1 MYPHG
6 SYFGIAPSY
15 YGFMGVTAVG
25 MPPPLAAVAPTV
37 PPTAGIGTVSN
48 AVTTATPTSTTQSE
62 TQPAQ
67 YVREKPPVTTVF
79 VGNISER
86 ASDQLMK
93 ALLMRCGNMLT
104 WKRVQGASGKLQAFG
119 FCEYEDPESTMR
131 CVRLLNGFALGEKK
145 LLVKV
150 DPKTEDLLAEYRKKK
165 EKTGEEGTLGAT
177 AEEVDS
183 STQRDDDG
191 VKAALQAIVKEN
203 ESLLDGS
210 ESPRNKENYSE
221 GPRHL
226 KEDQN
231 ESATRRVKPRDNE
244 RSSGLQLYSSYVDG
258 DRRDYRRDKS
268 RRSRS
273 RSPDGK
279 RSRGKSQV
287 LDEEEE
293 AIRKKLERKLR
304 EKEESYQKVGSH
316 QISLRLKQWE
326 SRERKKTAEYDHER
340 EHERRRQKELQV
352 EAQRLR
358 EFFEDYN
365 DDVEDPKYYRGSA
378 LHQRLKDREIEE
390 AADERDRQKEI
401 EQIQAARRKLIEE
414 GDPDAESIIVQME
427 QKMQEHLR
435 KRLNVEGSTEPYTG
449 VSDSDTEDGDNID
462 EQSSHKEPAS
472 SSAVEDEQQEEGGM
486 KPDELTRN
494 SPALST
500 DPNENDK
507 QAQSQFTTEFMPT
520 PTDEASV
527 SLSKDGSSTFLFAM
541 STAEPVVRKKAAAFA
556 DEEPEDKPKK
566 HTLSWLPPSAFKSST
581 EPASDYQNGADSSAL
596 VASLSADEKKG
607 MIKRL
612 IDSIPTSKKDLFSF
626 PIDWDMVD
634 ENFVNTRIKPWV
646 DKKIISYIGEAEATL
661 SNFICDQVVRRNPP
675 ERILSEVAML
685 DGELNYLE
693 DPSKTPN
700 SFMRLL
706 RNLWCTHLCD
716 SISCKNPYRYTPV
729 DGVGFRKSCRA
740 LEWRFDLLTEIPFY
754 VGLPLSLS
762 LVYLDPTL
770 ALCASFPLLLLAFV
784 FLYHMLENALVYA
797 RNEPSYSRMLYES
810 PSSHGFTTWELV
822 TLHPSGQSG
831 PSVVGFLL
839 LIDDTVVRANSPT
852 VLVLHGNAGN
862 AGHRLKF
869 CQLLMKSV
877 QCNVFIIDYR
887 GFGRS
892 TGIPSEE
899 GLYADARSAL
909 EFLHDRSDLAADK
922 LFLFGRSLGG
932 AVAIHLVTNYPD
944 LPVRGVMVE
953 NTFTSLPAVAQ
964 TIFGS
969 SLSTAA
975 RFLLPTYF
983 FINRY
988 PSLDSLLVYN
998 SHCRRKSLPSFLFLS
1013 GDADDIVPPKMMHEL
1028 YQAYANTQSEDCP
1041 PQIFSPSSFLRD
1053 GRHGL
1058 VIFSEGKHNCT
1069 WLCPNWPGVVDRFVQ
1084 ETLDGS
1090 VSYCQTT
1097 V

>member
-304 EKEESYQKVGSH
+304 EKEESYQK
-316 QISLRLKQWE
+316 RLKQWE

-340 EHERRRQKELQV
+340 IVTLSALFLV
-352 EAQRLR
+352 S
-358 EFFEDYN
+358 
-365 DDVEDPKYYRGSA
+365 RGSA

-675 ERILSEVAML
+675 ERILSEVAMVL
-685 DGELNYLE
+685 DDEAE
-693 DPSKTPN
+693 VFVVK
-700 SFMRLL
+700 MWRLL
-706 RNLWCTHLCD
+706 
-716 SISCKNPYRYTPV
+716 I
-729 DGVGFRKSCRA
+729 
-740 LEWRFDLLTEIPFY
+740 Y
-754 VGLPLSLS
+754 VIAEKKAGL
-762 LVYLDPTL
+762 
-770 ALCASFPLLLLAFV
+770 
-784 FLYHMLENALVYA
+784 
-797 RNEPSYSRMLYES
+797 
-810 PSSHGFTTWELV
+810 SS
-822 TLHPSGQSG
+822 
-831 PSVVGFLL
+831 
-839 LIDDTVVRANSPT
+839 
-852 VLVLHGNAGN
+852 
-862 AGHRLKF
+862 
-869 CQLLMKSV
+869 
-877 QCNVFIIDYR
+877 
-887 GFGRS
+887 
-892 TGIPSEE
+892 
-899 GLYADARSAL
+899 
-909 EFLHDRSDLAADK
+909 
-922 LFLFGRSLGG
+922 
-932 AVAIHLVTNYPD
+932 
-944 LPVRGVMVE
+944 
-953 NTFTSLPAVAQ
+953 
-964 TIFGS
+964 
-969 SLSTAA
+969 
-975 RFLLPTYF
+975 
-983 FINRY
+983 
-988 PSLDSLLVYN
+988 
-998 SHCRRKSLPSFLFLS
+998 
-1013 GDADDIVPPKMMHEL
+1013 
-1028 YQAYANTQSEDCP
+1028 
-1041 PQIFSPSSFLRD
+1041 
-1053 GRHGL
+1053 
-1058 VIFSEGKHNCT
+1058 
-1069 WLCPNWPGVVDRFVQ
+1069 
-1084 ETLDGS
+1084 
-1090 VSYCQTT
+1090 
-1097 V
+1097 

>member
-1 MYPHG
+1 MLAVY
-6 SYFGIAPSY
+6 STSFK
-15 YGFMGVTAVG
+15 GFMGVTAVG
-25 MPPPLAAVAPTV
+25 IPPPLAAVAPTV

-48 AVTTATPTSTTQSE
+48 AVTAATPTSTTQSE

-93 ALLMRCGNMLT
+93 ALLM
-104 WKRVQGASGKLQAFG
+104 
-119 FCEYEDPESTMR
+119 
-131 CVRLLNGFALGEKK
+131 
-145 LLVKV
+145 VKV

-226 KEDQN
+226 TMEDMDLDDERKDLINREIEIFRKRNEKEDQN

-279 RSRGKSQV
+279 RSRGTITRSLVIPSGKSQV

-304 EKEESYQKVGSH
+304 EKEESYQK
-316 QISLRLKQWE
+316 RLKQWE

-472 SSAVEDEQQEEGGM
+472 SSAVEDEQQQEGM
-486 KPDELTRN
+486 KPEELTRN

-566 HTLSWLPPSAFKSST
+566 HTPSWLPPSAFKSST

-634 ENFVNTRIKPWV
+634 E
-646 DKKIISYIGEAEATL
+646 
-661 SNFICDQVVRRNPP
+661 
-675 ERILSEVAML
+675 L
-685 DGELNYLE
+685 DGELKYLE
-693 DPSKTPN
+693 NSSKTPN

-706 RNLWCTHLCD
+706 RNLWCTRLCD
-716 SISCKNPYRYTPV
+716 SVSCKNPYRYTPV

-770 ALCASFPLLLLAFV
+770 ALCASLPLLLLAFV

-892 TGIPSEE
+892 TGIPSEG

-1028 YQAYANTQSEDCP
+1028 YQAYVSTQSEDCP

-1069 WLCPNWPGVVDRFVQ
+1069 WLCPNWPGVVCRFVQ